1 MYALT
6 IGTDWPR
13 SALARLRFAMNS
25 GDRFASRRSII
36 RPDSPGVYGRPACHY
51 ALAQLIPGE
60 NVSNVLNLAV
70 HSKQLSEHEQ
80 LVRTGVRIRTDKIQS
95 HLPLGAH

>member
-1 MYALT
+1 MT
-6 IGTDWPR
+6 KKCSHT
-13 SALARLRFAMNS
+13 LAVRMNS

-36 RPDSPGVYGRPACHY
+36 RPDSPAVYGCRARHY

-60 NVSNVLNLAV
+60 NVSNVLNFSV

-80 LVRTGVRIRTDKIQS
+80 LVGTGVRIRTDKIES